1 MVKIRVH
8 GTPAQVERYIEAM
21 RLMHEAVMQLHAGI
35 PPEDVINVLADIK
48 HPYLIVS
55 ESGDYE
61 DNRSGRRQGFSSQ
74 VRRYL
79 EVEEGPKV

>member
-1 MVKIRVH
+1 MVKVRVH
-8 GTPAQVERYIEAM
+8 GTPAQVERYMEAM

-35 PPEDVINVLADIK
+35 PLEEVINVLADIK

-55 ESGDYE
+55 ESGDYK
-61 DNRSGRRQGFSSQ
+61 DQQSGRNPRFSSQ